1 MLIIHIHVYASTAK
15 ITAIFQLFK
24 SFVNIIYRQ
33 LGASLQTIEVESR
46 KLEELKAIVF
56 QDFRREMLNKLKK
69 QSESRVSYTVHVY
82 WVDLTRGK
90 IYLHVSKF
98 RSLVFI

>member
-1 MLIIHIHVYASTAK
+1 MLVIHIHVYALTTK

-69 QSESRVSYTVHVY
+69 QSESRVSYMY
-82 WVDLTRGK
+82 IG
-90 IYLHVSKF
+90 
-98 RSLVFI
+98 

>member
-1 MLIIHIHVYASTAK
+1 MLVIHIHVHVYALTAK

-69 QSESRVSYTVHVY
+69 QSESRVSYTY
-82 WVDLTRGK
+82 IG
-90 IYLHVSKF
+90 
-98 RSLVFI
+98 

>member
-82 WVDLTRGK
+82 
-90 IYLHVSKF
+90 
-98 RSLVFI
+98 

>member
-1 MLIIHIHVYASTAK
+1 M
-15 ITAIFQLFK
+15 
-24 SFVNIIYRQ
+24 SFEIVIYRQ

-69 QSESRVSYTVHVY
+69 QSESRVSYMYIGRIVLHGER
-82 WVDLTRGK
+82 W
-90 IYLHVSKF
+90 IYKYLNSKALSSF
-98 RSLVFI
+98 SLGSLSM

>member
-1 MLIIHIHVYASTAK
+1 MLVIHIHDCICFNHKNNCHFSIIQV
-15 ITAIFQLFK
+15 FC
-24 SFVNIIYRQ
+24 NIIYRQ

-69 QSESRVSYTVHVY
+69 QSESRVSYTY
-82 WVDLTRGK
+82 IG
-90 IYLHVSKF
+90 
-98 RSLVFI
+98 

>member
-1 MLIIHIHVYASTAK
+1 MLVIHIHVYALTAK
-15 ITAIFQLFK
+15 INAIFQLFK

-69 QSESRVSYTVHVY
+69 QSESRVSYTY
-82 WVDLTRGK
+82 IG
-90 IYLHVSKF
+90 
-98 RSLVFI
+98 

>member
-1 MLIIHIHVYASTAK
+1 MTVYALTTK

-69 QSESRVSYTVHVY
+69 QSESRVSYTY
-82 WVDLTRGK
+82 IG
-90 IYLHVSKF
+90 
-98 RSLVFI
+98 

>member
-1 MLIIHIHVYASTAK
+1 MTVYALTTK

-69 QSESRVSYTVHVY
+69 QSESRVSYMY
-82 WVDLTRGK
+82 IG
-90 IYLHVSKF
+90 
-98 RSLVFI
+98 

>member
-1 MLIIHIHVYASTAK
+1 MLVIHIHVYALTTK

-69 QSESRVSYTVHVY
+69 QSESRVSYTY
-82 WVDLTRGK
+82 IG
-90 IYLHVSKF
+90 
-98 RSLVFI
+98 

>member
-1 MLIIHIHVYASTAK
+1 MLVIHIRVYALTAK

-69 QSESRVSYTVHVY
+69 QSESRVSYTY
-82 WVDLTRGK
+82 IG
-90 IYLHVSKF
+90 
-98 RSLVFI
+98 

>member
-1 MLIIHIHVYASTAK
+1 MPFFTI
-15 ITAIFQLFK
+15 K
-24 SFVNIIYRQ
+24 SFLIIIYRQ

-69 QSESRVSYTVHVY
+69 QSESRVSYMY
-82 WVDLTRGK
+82 IG
-90 IYLHVSKF
+90 
-98 RSLVFI
+98 

>member
-1 MLIIHIHVYASTAK
+1 MNFKY
-15 ITAIFQLFK
+15 FQLFHK
-24 SFVNIIYRQ
+24 SWHFVVFRQ

-69 QSESRVSYTVHVY
+69 QSESRVS
-82 WVDLTRGK
+82 K
-90 IYLHVSKF
+90 S
-98 RSLVFI
+98 

>member
-1 MLIIHIHVYASTAK
+1 MLVIHIHVYALTAK

-69 QSESRVSYTVHVY
+69 QSESRVSYTY
-82 WVDLTRGK
+82 IG
-90 IYLHVSKF
+90 
-98 RSLVFI
+98 